1 MGGCERERDVCARE
15 RTGARAHSVNT
26 LVRAAGG
33 CKWPWRVCVWRG
45 GLSRSDGGCLQPMES
60 RIVESSR
67 VSRPARTARDREET
81 RVCLVPRARRTP
93 SSVASTVERRARR
106 PLSSLQSRLVFSFF
120 IIYRLSTPPPNSR
133 RAAGSSLEKAHSLHP
148 GAGTPTKPP
157 HTACTSCRQR
167 RESVRSTPGD
177 RQVVREQ
184 AE

>member
-1 MGGCERERDVCARE
+1 MGGCERERDVCARV

-67 VSRPARTARDREET
+67 VARPARTARDREAT
-81 RVCLVPRARRTP
+81 RGPPRPRARR
-93 SSVASTVERRARR
+93 RRAAARR
-106 PLSSLQSRLVFSFF
+106 GRPRGERVRSRLVFSFF